1 MVIQGTV
8 TWALH
13 KYTPPSSCK
22 TGENV
27 RVSEV
32 TVPVVSMARALTR
45 TPASTCEPFG

>member
-1 MVIQGTV
+1 MVIQGIV

-13 KYTPPSSCK
+13 KYTPPSSCR

-32 TVPVVSMARALTR
+32 TVPVVSIKYALIR
-45 TPASTCEPFG
+45 TPASTFEPFG